1 MKAETLHNHAMEL
14 AQEGF
19 VIKLKGDISASQP
32 YFLDAL
38 WYEKEAIE
46 LYENEGNAEPWRSV
60 LLRSAA
66 SLALDCQ
73 QLNEAE
79 KLAITEKLAIKGLD
93 GNPPNEIEEELWD
106 ILLKV
111 KSHSE
116 SFKAKI
122 RSSVEFA
129 T

>member
-1 MKAETLHNHAMEL
+1 MKAETLHNQAMKL

-19 VIKLKGDISASQP
+19 VVKLNGDILASQP

-38 WYEKEAIE
+38 GYEKDAIK
-46 LYENEGNAEPWRSV
+46 LYEKEGNAEPWRSI

-79 KLAITEKLAIKGLD
+79 KLAIKGLD
-93 GNPPNEIEEELWD
+93 GNPPHEIEEELWD

-116 SFKAKI
+116 WFKAKI
-122 RSSVEFA
+122 RSSMEFA
-129 T
+129 A

>member
-1 MKAETLHNHAMEL
+1 MKAETLHNQAMEL

-19 VIKLKGDISASQP
+19 VKKLKGDILASQP

-38 WYEKEAIE
+38 VYEKDAIK
-46 LYENEGNAEPWRSV
+46 LYEKEGNAEPWRSV

-79 KLAITEKLAIKGLD
+79 KLAIKGLD
-93 GNPPNEIEEELWD
+93 GNPPHEIEVELWD

-116 SFKAKI
+116 WFKAKI
-122 RSSVEFA
+122 RSSMEFA
-129 T
+129 A